1 MITVALVEDDQK
13 IRTGLL
19 EFLSG
24 DPECRCVGA
33 FGSAEEA
40 EPQLLNLNPKVVVVD
55 INLPG
60 VNGVSL
66 IQRISPRMPESQ
78 FLMLTVLSDTQA
90 IFSALTG
97 GAHGYLLKPIRAKQF
112 LAAIHD
118 VYGGGAPM
126 SSSIARRVVQ
136 LFQQNP
142 PTIQKPKPEDEEY
155 QLSSREKEVL
165 ELLSQGLLYKEI
177 ADQLSVEYR
186 TVTTYVERIY
196 RKLHVH
202 SRSQAI
208 AKYRADNR

>member
-1 MITVALVEDDQK
+1 MITVALVEDDVK
-13 IRTGLL
+13 IRMGLK
-19 EFLSG
+19 EFLAN
-24 DPECRCVGA
+24 DAECRCVGD
-33 FGSAEEA
+33 FESAEEA
-40 EPQLLNLNPKVVVVD
+40 EGPLLNLKPKVIVVD

-60 VNGVSL
+60 KDGVSL
-66 IQRISPRMPESQ
+66 VQQLSPRLPETQ

-90 IFSALTG
+90 IFQALTG

-118 VYGGGAPM
+118 IYGGGAPM

-136 LFQQNP
+136 LFQQHP
-142 PTIQKPKPEDEEY
+142 PPLQKQKGDEEEY
-155 QLSSREKEVL
+155 QLSAREREVL
-165 ELLSQGLLYKEI
+165 DLLSKGLLYKEI

-208 AKYRADNR
+208 AKYMSEHR

>member
-13 IRTGLL
+13 IRMGLL
-19 EFLSG
+19 DFLAG
-24 DPECRCVGA
+24 DTNCCCVGA

-40 EPQLLNLNPKVVVVD
+40 EPQLLSLTPKVVVVD

-60 VNGVSL
+60 MDGVTL
-66 IQRISPRMPESQ
+66 IQRISPLLPQTQ

-90 IFSALTG
+90 IFNALTG

-136 LFQQNP
+136 LFQQHP
-142 PTIQKPKPEDEEY
+142 PTIQKAKTEEEEY

-165 ELLSQGLLYKEI
+165 ELLSHGLLYKEI
-177 ADQLSVEYR
+177 SDQLCVEYR

-208 AKYRADNR
+208 AKYMTDNR

>member
-1 MITVALVEDDQK
+1 MITVAFVEDDQK
-13 IRTGLL
+13 IRMGLL
-19 EFLSG
+19 DFLEG
-24 DPECRCVGA
+24 DTNCCCVGA

-40 EPQLLNLNPKVVVVD
+40 ESQLLSLAPKVVVVD

-60 VNGVSL
+60 MDGVSL
-66 IQRISPRMPESQ
+66 IQRISPLLPQTQ

-90 IFSALTG
+90 IFNALTG

-136 LFQQNP
+136 LFQQHP
-142 PTIQKPKPEDEEY
+142 PTIQKAKSEEEEY

-165 ELLSQGLLYKEI
+165 ELLSHGLLYKEI
-177 ADQLSVEYR
+177 SEQLCVEYR

-208 AKYRADNR
+208 AKYMTDNR